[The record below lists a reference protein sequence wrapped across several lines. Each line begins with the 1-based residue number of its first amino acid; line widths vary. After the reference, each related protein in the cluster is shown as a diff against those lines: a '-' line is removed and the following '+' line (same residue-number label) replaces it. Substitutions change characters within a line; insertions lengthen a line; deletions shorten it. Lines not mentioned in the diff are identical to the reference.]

1 MYRFFDTSV
10 YVFLVQIVLIAYAVS
25 CIMIIIQGAFMAKEK
40 QPQIKS
46 KLQRKVGV
54 RQILDPHTNEFVDV
68 SSNIASYEGDF
79 NFHKV
84 WLQELTNLLDL
95 IGGQKLKVLN
105 HILLNMNRE
114 NTFIGTV
121 RGMSEKLDLSIET
134 VTKSIKIL
142 KDSGYLK
149 MLQNGV
155 YMINPDLIIRG
166 GSTKRQIVKA
176 KFEGRTPPKQNLPK
190 TKVSKQDRE
199 FAATEKAYDEK
210 TLNEARLEMQIE
222 EAREKYGI
230 TTPRRKKDYSAEPL
244 DSDF

>member
-1 MYRFFDTSV
+1 
-10 YVFLVQIVLIAYAVS
+10 
-25 CIMIIIQGAFMAKEK
+25 MAKEK

-46 KLQRKVGV
+46 KVQRKVGIH
-54 RQILDPHTNEFVDV
+54 RLIDSETKKLVDV
-68 SSNIASYEGDF
+68 SLNLTSNETDF
-79 NFHKV
+79 GFHKT
-84 WLQELTNLLDL
+84 WLQDLTNLLLL
-95 IGGQKLKVLN
+95 IGGQKVKVLN
-105 HILLNMNRE
+105 HILLSMDRE

-121 RGMSEKLDLSIET
+121 RGMSEKLNLSVET

-149 MLQNGV
+149 MLQNGI
-155 YMINPDLIIRG
+155 YMVNPDLIIRG

-176 KFEGRTPPKQNLPK
+176 KFEGKTPPDKIMSK
-190 TKVSKQDRE
+190 TKISKKDRE
-199 FAATEKAYDEK
+199 LAAIEKAYDEK

>member
-1 MYRFFDTSV
+1 
-10 YVFLVQIVLIAYAVS
+10 
-25 CIMIIIQGAFMAKEK
+25 MAKEK

-46 KLQRKVGV
+46 KVQRKVGIHRLIDSETKKLV
-54 RQILDPHTNEFVDV
+54 EASLSLTSNET
-68 SSNIASYEGDF
+68 DF
-79 NFHKV
+79 NFYKV
-84 WLQELTNLLDL
+84 WLNDLTKLLDL

-105 HILLNMNRE
+105 HILLNMDRE
-114 NTFIGTV
+114 NTFIGTI
-121 RGMSEKLDLSIET
+121 RGLSDRLDLSMET

-142 KDSGYLK
+142 KDSGNLK
-149 MLQNGV
+149 MLQNGI
-155 YMINPDLIIRG
+155 YMVNPDLIIRG
-166 GSTKRQIVKA
+166 GSTKRQIVKR
-176 KFEGRTPPKQNLPK
+176 KFEGKTPAKQNLPK

-199 FAATEKAYDEK
+199 LAAIEEAYTEK

>member
-1 MYRFFDTSV
+1 
-10 YVFLVQIVLIAYAVS
+10 
-25 CIMIIIQGAFMAKEK
+25 MAKEK

-46 KLQRKVGV
+46 KVQRKVGT
-54 RQILDPHTNEFVDV
+54 QKLIDPETKKLVEVSLNLTSNET
-68 SSNIASYEGDF
+68 DF

-84 WLQELTNLLDL
+84 WLEELTNLLEL

-105 HILLNMNRE
+105 HILLSMDRE
-114 NTFIGTV
+114 NTYISTV
-121 RGMSEKLDLSIET
+121 RGTSEKLNLSIET
-134 VTKSIKIL
+134 VTKAIKIL
-142 KDSGYLK
+142 KASGYLK
-149 MLQNGV
+149 MLQNGI
-155 YMINPDLIIRG
+155 YMVNPDLIIRG

-176 KFEGRTPPKQNLPK
+176 KFEGKTPPDKIMSK
-190 TKVSKQDRE
+190 TKISKKDRE
-199 FAATEKAYDEK
+199 LAAIEKAYDEK

>member
-1 MYRFFDTSV
+1 
-10 YVFLVQIVLIAYAVS
+10 
-25 CIMIIIQGAFMAKEK
+25 MIIIQGAFMAKEK

-46 KLQRKVGV
+46 KLQRKVGT
-54 RQILDPHTNEFVDV
+54 QKLIDPETKKLVEVSLNVQSNET
-68 SSNIASYEGDF
+68 DF

-84 WLQELTNLLDL
+84 WLQELTSLLDL

-105 HILLNMNRE
+105 HILLNMNRD
-114 NTFIGTV
+114 NTFSDTV
-121 RGMSEKLDLSIET
+121 RGMRTSLNLSMET
-134 VTKSIKIL
+134 ITKSMKIL
-142 KDSGYLK
+142 QDSGNLK
-149 MLQNGV
+149 KLRNGV

-166 GSTKRQIVKA
+166 GSTVRQIVKA
-176 KFEGRTPPKQNLPK
+176 KFEGKTPAKKILPK